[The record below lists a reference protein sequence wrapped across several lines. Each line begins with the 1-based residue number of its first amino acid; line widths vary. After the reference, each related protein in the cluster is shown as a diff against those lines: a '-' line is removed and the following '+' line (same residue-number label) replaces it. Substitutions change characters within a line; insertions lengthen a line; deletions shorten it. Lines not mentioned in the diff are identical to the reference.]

1 MKNSLFNK
9 IIVACLVS
17 ALIFSTS
24 CKKQET
30 VKLPEPAQ
38 QSQQTQDKVGWFAV
52 VIVAAVTIAIIEVTE
67 GHYHEKTITH
77 PDGTQSV
84 EKWCEG
90 NFGHCGMHAR
100 ATGLPSN
107 PTGFTPISS
116 ITENDEYDY
125 TGSCQLVRTDEGKI
139 LLLVPD
145 TPDLAT
151 FAKNFFY
158 DKVIEI
164 TKPMVIDNPEV
175 LRMLHRDY
183 DDTITV
189 KGKYEVY
196 RAKEGSFI
204 IIG

>member
-1 MKNSLFNK
+1 MKNSLFTK

-107 PTGFTPISS
+107 PTGLTNVSS
-116 ITENDEYDY
+116 LSVGDEYDY
-125 TGSCQLVRTDEGKI
+125 TGSCQLVRTDDDKI

-145 TPDLAT
+145 TPDHKT
-151 FAKNFFY
+151 FARNFFY

-164 TKPMVIDNPEV
+164 TQPMVIDNPEV
-175 LRMLHRDY
+175 LKMLNRDELGAI
-183 DDTITV
+183 TIE
-189 KGKYEVY
+189 GKYEVY
-196 RAKEGSFI
+196 RAKEGTFI